1 MAFEYGMQRNQQGS
15 TKTPGSCSK
24 NNSFCEQW
32 ETFLLLLIQGVNGLE
47 TAQGLLSDLPLT
59 YEQAVWLP
67 PSMVLSVHA
76 EQRASQPRQVTKATD
91 PHQKYSSPFSGHQ
104 NSYYMNTQ
112 LPKDGTHSRGVAYL
126 GTY

>member
-15 TKTPGSCSK
+15 TKTPGGTGMEPGSCSK

-59 YEQAVWLP
+59 YERAVWLP
-67 PSMVLSVHA
+67 PSMVLSVH
-76 EQRASQPRQVTKATD
+76 T
-91 PHQKYSSPFSGHQ
+91 
-104 NSYYMNTQ
+104 
-112 LPKDGTHSRGVAYL
+112 
-126 GTY
+126 